1 MTHGK
6 SMEAFRKPKRALWT
20 LVLIIQTSL
29 LGPWVHS
36 QNEIEIFLIIKS
48 YETGAF
54 RWRFYF
60 VCIGLVYGVASYV
73 SCLRKVLALH
83 ITCNIVTWGHVQI
96 SIPFLITLLLLL
108 VCWTFSFKWSVRNCW
123 HLFQAGTGNARKTS
137 PLSSLFSTR

>member
-36 QNEIEIFLIIKS
+36 QNETEIFLINKS

-60 VCIGLVYGVASYV
+60 VCIGLLYGVASYV

-83 ITCNIVTWGHVQI
+83 TTCNIVTWGHVQI
-96 SIPFLITLLLLL
+96 SIPFLITLFLLL
-108 VCWTFSFKWSVRNCW
+108 VCWTFPFKWSVRSCW